1 MLSDLDFI
9 KQTLINNLY
18 YLRTMNQFC
27 INIYLS
33 FLENNQR
40 YKDIAINFA
49 RGIED
54 LGRRLI
60 KYVDGYLEDVLDE
73 GIFVTKYTL
82 PLERLTEELF
92 DIKIATDLTE
102 EELQLTPGTN
112 QIVTPQ
118 IVSEL
123 MEINSQAMILAT
135 NFIEF
140 CKEIYND
147 QRKNDLFSYNYP
159 ALYRYMIEEIKLYE
173 TTLGRLNRKNKVD
186 PTYVIDY
193 QYWFTT
199 SMKDAATFIRGYVD
213 PENTDI
219 FTRANSF
226 VNEFDY
232 LIDEYKN
239 IILSPQSQD
248 ALTNKTMRTVDRF
261 RLFLSDV
268 ITGVLNDDLTF
279 IVAPIFLDNMY
290 TSANYFKYVLK
301 LDLQGDII

>member
-18 YLRTMNQFC
+18 YLRTINQFC
-27 INIYLS
+27 ISIYLS

-40 YKDIAINFA
+40 YRDIAMNFA
-49 RGIED
+49 KGVED
-54 LGRRLI
+54 LGRRVLKNI
-60 KYVDGYLEDVLDE
+60 DGYLADILNEE
-73 GIFVTKYTL
+73 IFVTKYTL
-82 PLERLTEELF
+82 PLERLTEKLF

-102 EELQLTPGTN
+102 EQLQITPGTN
-112 QIVTPQ
+112 E
-118 IVSEL
+118 IVSSEIVNEL

-140 CKEIYND
+140 CKEIYNE
-147 QRKNDLFSYNYP
+147 QRDNGLFSYNYP

-199 SMKDAATFIRGYVD
+199 SMKDAAMFIRGYVD

-226 VNEFDY
+226 ANEFDY

-239 IILSPQSQD
+239 IVLSPQSQD
-248 ALTNKTMRTVDRF
+248 VLTNKTMRAVERF
-261 RLFLSDV
+261 RLFLSDA
-268 ITGVLNDDLTF
+268 ITEVLNNNLTF
-279 IVAPIFLDNMY
+279 IIAPIFLDNMY
-290 TSANYFKYVLK
+290 TSANYFKYILK
-301 LDLQGDII
+301 LALQEDII

>member
-27 INIYLS
+27 ISIYLS

-40 YKDIAINFA
+40 YRDIAMNFA
-49 RGIED
+49 KGVED
-54 LGRRLI
+54 LGRRVLKNI
-60 KYVDGYLEDVLDE
+60 DGYLADILDE
-73 GIFVTKYTL
+73 EIFVTKYTL
-82 PLERLTEELF
+82 PLERLTEKLF

-102 EELQLTPGTN
+102 EQLQITPGTN
-112 QIVTPQ
+112 ETVSPEIVN
-118 IVSEL
+118 EL
-123 MEINSQAMILAT
+123 TEINSQAMILAT

-140 CKEIYND
+140 CKEVYNE
-147 QRKNDLFSYNYP
+147 QRANDLFSYNYP

-193 QYWFTT
+193 QYWFTN
-199 SMKDAATFIRGYVD
+199 SMKDAAMFIRGYVD

-219 FTRANSF
+219 FIRANSF
-226 VNEFDY
+226 ANEFDY

-239 IILSPQSQD
+239 IVLSPQSQD
-248 ALTNKTMRTVDRF
+248 ALTNKTIRAVDRF
-261 RLFLSDV
+261 RLFLSDT
-268 ITGVLNDDLTF
+268 ITEVLNDNLTF
-279 IVAPIFLDNMY
+279 IIAPIFLDNMY
-290 TSANYFKYVLK
+290 TSANYFKYILK

>member
-1 MLSDLDFI
+1 MLNDLDFI

-33 FLENNQR
+33 FLENNQK
-40 YKDIAINFA
+40 YKDIAANFA
-49 RGIED
+49 EATET
-54 LGRRLI
+54 LGRKLI
-60 KYVDGYLEDVLDE
+60 TYVDGYLTDILDE
-73 GIFVTKYTL
+73 GALVTKYTI
-82 PLERLTEELF
+82 PLERLTEQLF
-92 DIKIATDLTE
+92 DIKIATELTE
-102 EELQLTPGTN
+102 EELKFTPGTN
-112 QIVTPQ
+112 QTVTTE
-118 IVSEL
+118 IINDL
-123 MEINSQAMILAT
+123 MEINRQAKILAT

-140 CKEIYND
+140 CTEIYQN
-147 QRKNDLFSYNYP
+147 QKSNNLFSFNYP

-173 TTLGRLNRKNKVD
+173 TTVDRLNRKNKVD

-199 SMKDAATFIRGYVD
+199 SMKDIAMFIRGFVD
-213 PENTDI
+213 PDKKDI

-239 IILSPQSQD
+239 LVLSPQNQN
-248 ALTNKTMRTVDRF
+248 TIINKTIRAVDRF
-261 RLFLSDV
+261 RLFISD
-268 ITGVLNDDLTF
+268 IIEEVLNAKLNF

-290 TSANYFKYVLK
+290 TSTNYFKYILK
-301 LDLQGDII
+301 LDLQGEIV